1 MENKKLSQVQQLLE
15 IYNQRAERYD
25 QRIEDFKVMRA
36 EISAVEEPRVR
47 RNERNIKI
55 AIVAA
60 VLLVIASIV
69 I

>member
-15 IYNQRAERYD
+15 IYNQRAGRYD